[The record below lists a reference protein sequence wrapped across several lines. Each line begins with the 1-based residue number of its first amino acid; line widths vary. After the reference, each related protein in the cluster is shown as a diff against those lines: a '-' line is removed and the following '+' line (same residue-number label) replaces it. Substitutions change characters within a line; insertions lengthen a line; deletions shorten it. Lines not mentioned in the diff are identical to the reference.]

1 MTKFR
6 RRWLGGI
13 LLSFLLNFQ
22 VAKAQQLIGT
32 TGLMNIPTAEM
43 KPAATFDG
51 GVRYLQKEVTGGVY
65 SFHTG
70 LYYVSFTPFD
80 FVELTFRET
89 LLKTQHSVTK
99 RMGYYQQDRSTS
111 IRVRPLAEREQ
122 RWWPSIVVGVN
133 DIYSAYGDSPYASVY
148 GVVTNHLD
156 FLQADG
162 WALTLGYAAPFK
174 AGKMYDGLFAG
185 VDYRPFRKYDLH
197 LTAEYDTY
205 GVNIG
210 LKGCFWKSLNV
221 FAYTQEFKG
230 VALGISY
237 QHTIKF

>member
-1 MTKFR
+1 M
-6 RRWLGGI
+6 
-13 LLSFLLNFQ
+13 
-22 VAKAQQLIGT
+22 
-32 TGLMNIPTAEM
+32 
-43 KPAATFDG
+43 
-51 GVRYLQKEVTGGVY
+51 TGGVY

-111 IRVRPLAEREQ
+111 IRVRPLAEREL

-148 GVVTNHLD
+148 GVVTKHLD